1 MIVEVLCPIVIRSIQ
16 GENSDITYE
25 VLVRQ
30 LANFIVSVFLVNL
43 IILVLTYIIIAM
55 NKPTVSRKDL
65 VTGQNVSMLL
75 FVRSKIQMRKIFDP
89 ESY

>member
-1 MIVEVLCPIVIRSIQ
+1 MIVEVLFPIVIKSIQ
-16 GENSDITYE
+16 GENDDTPHE
-25 VLVRQ
+25 MLVKL
-30 LANFIVSVFLVNL
+30 LANSIVSVSLVNL
-43 IILVLTYIIIAM
+43 IVLVLTYIIIAM

>member
-1 MIVEVLCPIVIRSIQ
+1 
-16 GENSDITYE
+16 
-25 VLVRQ
+25 
-30 LANFIVSVFLVNL
+30 
-43 IILVLTYIIIAM
+43 M
-55 NKPTVSRKDL
+55 NKPTVTRKDL

>member
-1 MIVEVLCPIVIRSIQ
+1 MLINLVVYSIQ
-16 GENSDITYE
+16 GNNDDRFNEKM
-25 VLVRQ
+25 VRY
-30 LANFIVSVFLVNL
+30 LYVSLVSVFLINL

-55 NKPTVSRKDL
+55 NKPTVTRKDL